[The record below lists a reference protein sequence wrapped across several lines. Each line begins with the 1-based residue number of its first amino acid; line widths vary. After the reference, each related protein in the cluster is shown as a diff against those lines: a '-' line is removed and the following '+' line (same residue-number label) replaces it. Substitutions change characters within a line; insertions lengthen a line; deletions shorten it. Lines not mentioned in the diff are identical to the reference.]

1 MNAGDI
7 APRFQRMIKES
18 AVTLALQG
26 IGAARGV
33 VAGPAYM
40 PPSAPAQVREYALA
54 PASIEQECLRYRHA
68 VEKARAQLC
77 ELRTRIPAGLPVDIV
92 AFVEVHLLMLEDKA
106 FSEEPLRYIEQHY
119 RNAEWALSVQR
130 DVLVEAF
137 EGMEDPY
144 LRARKEDVEH
154 VARRILNAL
163 REQQAS
169 DMASGVGGAVVFADD
184 LEPTEVVLMYHQ
196 GAAALVTSYGGYTSH
211 AAILARG
218 LGLAMV
224 TGVRGVRDFIIPGEA
239 VVVDGERGIVLVGD
253 DDYVRSYCERRHREE
268 RAHHQALAKLRKRP
282 AVTRDGAPI
291 SLQANIELPED
302 LPGLSHSGAVGV
314 GLYRTE
320 FLFLNRETPPDEDE
334 QFAAYH
340 RVLTA
345 LKGAPVT
352 IRTVDLGGD
361 KPWSGL
367 HPPSVGANPALGL
380 RGIRHCLRFPELFRT
395 QLRAILR
402 TSAYGAVRLMV
413 PMLATLTELRQVMHL
428 IEEAKQELRA
438 EGLQYDEN
446 MAVGAMIEVPAAALS
461 VDVFARHLRFVS
473 IGTNDLIQYAVATD
487 RLDDEVNYLY
497 DPLHPG
503 VLRLI
508 QNVINTARAHAVPVA
523 MCGEMAG
530 DTRYTRLL
538 LGMGLRDFSMHASSV
553 PEVKRVIQESSV
565 VPLARVTRR
574 ILRSSDPDEIAD
586 LVQKLNAD

>member
-1 MNAGDI
+1 M
-7 APRFQRMIKES
+7 
-18 AVTLALQG
+18 TLALQG

-33 VAGPAYM
+33 VAGAAYLPQR
-40 PPSAPAQVREYALA
+40 PPTEVRERTV
-54 PASIEQECLRYRHA
+54 PAARVAEECDRYRMA
-68 VEKARAQLC
+68 VAKAREQLC
-77 ELRTRIPAGLPVDIV
+77 DLRTRIPAGLPVDIV
-92 AFVEVHLLMLEDKA
+92 AFIEVHLLMLEDKA
-106 FSEEPLRYIEQHY
+106 FAEEPLRYIEQQQ

-130 DVLVEAF
+130 DALVVTF
-137 EGMEDPY
+137 DSIEDPY

-154 VARRILNAL
+154 VARRILSAL
-163 REQQAS
+163 HEEQTSSLSA
-169 DMASGVGGAVVFADD
+169 GVSGAVVFADD
-184 LEPTEVVLMYHQ
+184 LEPTDVVLMYHQ

-224 TGVRGVRDFIIPGEA
+224 TGVRGVRDYIIHGET
-239 VVVDGERGIVLVGD
+239 VVVDGERGIALVGPEEC
-253 DDYVRSYCERRHREE
+253 VRTYCENRQRKE
-268 RAHHQALAKLRKRP
+268 RAHHGALAKLRKRP

-302 LPGLSHSGAVGV
+302 LPGLSQSGAIGV

-320 FLFLNRETPPDEDE
+320 FLFLNRVTPPDEDE

-361 KPWSGL
+361 KPWCGQYL
-367 HPPSVGANPALGL
+367 AAPVGANPALGL
-380 RGIRHCLRFPELFRT
+380 RGIRHCLRFPEFFRV

-402 TSAYGAVRLMV
+402 TSAYGPVRLMV
-413 PMLATLTELRQVMHL
+413 PMLATLAELKQVMHL
-428 IEEAKQELRA
+428 IDEVKQELRA
-438 EGLQYDEN
+438 AGLRYDGN
-446 MAVGAMIEVPAAALS
+446 LPLGAMIEVPAAALA
-461 VDVFARHLRFVS
+461 VDVFASHLSFFS
-473 IGTNDLIQYAVATD
+473 IGTNDLIQYSVATD

-553 PEVKRVIQESSV
+553 PQVKRVIQSSSV
-565 VPLARVTRR
+565 VALARVTRR
-574 ILRSSDPDEIAD
+574 ILRSCDPEEIVD
-586 LVQKLNAD
+586 LVEKLNAD